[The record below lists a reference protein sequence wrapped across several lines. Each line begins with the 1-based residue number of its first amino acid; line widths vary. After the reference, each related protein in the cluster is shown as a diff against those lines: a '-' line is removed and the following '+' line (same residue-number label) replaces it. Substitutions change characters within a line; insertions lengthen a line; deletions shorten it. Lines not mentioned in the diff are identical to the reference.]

1 MPEIP
6 GIPPVPVSAPPPVP
20 ETPPVPVPVVPAIPV
35 PVAPPV
41 AFPHVLSPQPTPGN
55 GTKIV
60 LLGCLGAALLAAGL
74 VGAGVWWF
82 GKKVKGAIENPEQ
95 FIAEMAVKANPDLEL
110 VTVDK
115 ETRQV
120 TIKNKKSGET
130 STFTFDEVKDGKI
143 SLKNSD
149 GSSAEVGPGGI
160 RVKDKD
166 GAESVIG
173 TGAGSLVPLPEWVPA
188 YPGAHQVVMSSQK
201 LQGTNQTGQY
211 AFTTRDPAQ
220 TAAAS
225 YVKVLEAAQFEV
237 TKEAAS
243 ATVGATVITLEA
255 KAALEGG
262 GRERISIRLI
272 GQGGDST
279 MVTLDYAHEESPA
292 VE

>member
-1 MPEIP
+1 MPA
-6 GIPPVPVSAPPPVP
+6 VPPPL
-20 ETPPVPVPVVPAIPV
+20 TPPVSY
-35 PVAPPV
+35 PPV
-41 AFPHVLSPQPTPGN
+41 ASPQSTPGN
-55 GTKIV
+55 STKVV
-60 LLGCLGAALLAAGL
+60 LLGCLGAAVLAAGL
-74 VGAGVWWF
+74 IGAGVWWV
-82 GKKVKGAIENPEQ
+82 GKKVKGAMDNPEQ
-95 FIAEMAVKANPDLEL
+95 FLAEMAVKANPDLEL

-120 TIKNKKSGET
+120 IIKNKKSGET

-143 SLKNSD
+143 SLNNSD
-149 GSSAEVGPGGI
+149 GSSAEMGPGGI
-160 RVKDKD
+160 RVTDKE

-173 TGAGSLVPLPEWVPA
+173 AGAGSSVPLPEWVPA

-201 LQGTNQTGQY
+201 LQGANQTGHY
-211 AFTTRDPAQ
+211 AFTTGDPAR

-237 TKEAAS
+237 TQEAAS
-243 ATVGATVITLEA
+243 ANVGATVITLEA

-272 GQGGDST
+272 GQGRDST
-279 MVTLDYAHEESPA
+279 MVTLDYAHEESPPT